1 MITPTIFIIMIIIPT
16 IIMIIP
22 TILIITIK
30 AAPVINAK
38 LAGVAERQEAKSGGI
53 CFHQLGWFLSMILF
67 SFVGKHKINPLF
79 SEQDR
84 DTRERH
90 AKKYQPHHEDCSKT
104 VSGRKYSK
112 NIHKLLFTIG
122 RWYSHITHFDYII
135 VLMPTAVLNDWK
147 IWILRELELE
157 RNWNGLMSF
166 WYNCWVMEW
175 SGWMNGWI
183 VSIGYPLDC
192 YEKKQEHLWC

>member
-16 IIMIIP
+16 IFIITIM
-22 TILIITIK
+22 ITIK

-135 VLMPTAVLNDWK
+135 ILMPTAVLNNGKMWMLREWWSYCKILLKMRDWK
-147 IWILRELELE
+147 Q
-157 RNWNGLMSF
+157 SHF
-166 WYNCWVMEW
+166 CF
-175 SGWMNGWI
+175 
-183 VSIGYPLDC
+183 
-192 YEKKQEHLWC
+192 KKYHQKWR

>member
-79 SEQDR
+79 SEQNR

-112 NIHKLLFTIG
+112 NIHKLLFIIG

-135 VLMPTAVLNDWK
+135 VLMSTAVLNHWK
-147 IWILRELELE
+147 ISILREWWSYCKILLKTK
-157 RNWNGLMSF
+157 RNNHDFCLRKYHQRWR
-166 WYNCWVMEW
+166 
-175 SGWMNGWI
+175 
-183 VSIGYPLDC
+183 
-192 YEKKQEHLWC
+192 